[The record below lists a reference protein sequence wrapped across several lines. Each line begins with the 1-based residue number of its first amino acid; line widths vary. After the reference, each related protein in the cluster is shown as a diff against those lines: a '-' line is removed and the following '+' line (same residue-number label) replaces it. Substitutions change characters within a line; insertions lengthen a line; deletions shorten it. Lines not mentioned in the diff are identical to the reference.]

1 MDLINDDEF
10 PISARDLHKKLE
22 VKTKFA
28 DWIKIR
34 IEQYSFS
41 EGREYFLKTGN
52 IIGAGRP
59 STDYMLSSNMAQH
72 LCLLE
77 NNDIGKRV
85 RQELLDTYNSRP
97 KNFIDMMEMYG
108 KTIIQNMRAQ
118 AEIQK
123 RQTMIEAKV
132 ESLESAM
139 SPESIDAKVKASLKR
154 AEVNVFP
161 KGCVKLDSIAER
173 YFMGMNQAKVS
184 LYLNHTNHP
193 SAEYRYQGPG
203 SEIITRRVWQADG
216 LPDLMERLIDES
228 EFLEPKSPGRK
239 KNIQLTHPI
248 LERFYIPRAVW
259 ETRYSKQY
267 PLPTIS
273 KNE

>member
-1 MDLINDDEF
+1 
-10 PISARDLHKKLE
+10 
-22 VKTKFA
+22 
-28 DWIKIR
+28 
-34 IEQYSFS
+34 
-41 EGREYFLKTGN
+41 
-52 IIGAGRP
+52 
-59 STDYMLSSNMAQH
+59 
-72 LCLLE
+72 
-77 NNDIGKRV
+77 
-85 RQELLDTYNSRP
+85 
-97 KNFIDMMEMYG
+97 
-108 KTIIQNMRAQ
+108 
-118 AEIQK
+118 
-123 RQTMIEAKV
+123 
-132 ESLESAM
+132 
-139 SPESIDAKVKASLKR
+139 
-154 AEVNVFP
+154 
-161 KGCVKLDSIAER
+161 VKLDSIAER